1 MKTAVLSSAQIVLN
15 QNMNNQFF
23 CLKLKIE
30 PWVFEN
36 LREHFPTATE
46 RDFQE
51 VSFYLSDCIIKFQEV
66 VAQKILLGTEIMLDF
81 MDGLLIFE
89 IKNHTQTLVHE
100 QVEETY
106 TLDLSKVEL
115 N

>member
-1 MKTAVLSSAQIVLN
+1 MNTAEFFSTQIKLN
-15 QNMNNQFF
+15 QNMNNQIF

-36 LREHFPTATE
+36 LREHFPAATE
-46 RDFQE
+46 KDFQE
-51 VSFYLSDCIIKFQEV
+51 VSFYLSDCINKFQEV

-89 IKNHTQTLVHE
+89 IKNHTQTIVQE

-106 TLDLSKVEL
+106 TLDLSKVES